1 MFFFQICAKT
11 GNTKTFI
18 DLYNLSIIVAK
29 NLQRLG
35 GKKGQVIYV
44 TTSNTVDIAPLIF
57 AALYLGLTISLMHPH
72 LTKTE
77 YERFVSMINPKY
89 VLCDLE
95 LYQLSKQCL
104 ESQKIRAQIFTFD
117 GQIDE
122 SIAVNTLFE
131 NQDENTHLE

>member
-1 MFFFQICAKT
+1 M
-11 GNTKTFI
+11 
-18 DLYNLSIIVAK
+18 AK

-57 AALYLGLTISLMHPH
+57 GALYLGLTVSLMHPH